1 MKAEDLYDS
10 IGTVDEDLL
19 ERSEQ
24 RGKEDENKTGDTK
37 VRRLTPRMKALIAA
51 AAVLIVCGVLAFATD
66 IFRKNAGN
74 PKNPDKVPRNYV
86 LAGAWLPRPGM
97 PNGGGYPDAEVAGAD
112 QQEATD
118 AWYVEPA
125 MRKALLA
132 EYGQDKAYAAINQ
145 FTLKSMRTFL
155 SGRSNVNKV
164 YSPINIYLMLGML
177 AESTAG
183 NSREQLLSLA
193 GVDSIEDMRTLSK
206 ALWNRLYYEEYGSKC
221 LLGASMWLDESY
233 TGMYHKDTLNR
244 LANEYYAASF
254 MGKMGSKE
262 YNELFQQWMNSM
274 TGGMLENSVKALE
287 LRRDSLMALASTI
300 YFVEQ
305 WGTPFEE
312 NQTKDLTFHAV
323 SGDKTVPFMHEDKN
337 GMYYRGEKY
346 IAVCKWLMHT
356 QMWLIL
362 PNEGV
367 SVDELMDDPDLADL
381 MSKSPDELD
390 RTLIHLNVPKFDISD
405 DPNLIKAL
413 QELGVTDI
421 FDPGAADFSPLL
433 DTEAY
438 VQEANHS
445 VRVQM
450 DEEGVKAAALTE
462 VVIAMGLDI
471 PKEEEITVTFDRP
484 FLFLVQSNLGEI
496 PLFAGVVENP

>member
-24 RGKEDENKTGDTK
+24 RGKEDKEKAGDTK
-37 VRRLTPRMKALIAA
+37 ALRLTPSMKALIAA

-66 IFRKNAGN
+66 IFRKNAED
-74 PKNPDKVPRNYV
+74 PKNPDKVHQNYV
-86 LAGAWLPRPGM
+86 LAGAWLPRPDM
-97 PNGGGYPDAEVAGAD
+97 PNGGEYPDAEVTESD
-112 QQEATD
+112 REEARA

-125 MRKALLA
+125 MREGLLT
-132 EYGQDKAYAAINQ
+132 EYGKDKAYSAINQ
-145 FTLKSMRTFL
+145 FTLKSMKTFL
-155 SGRSNVNKV
+155 SGRAKVNKV

-206 ALWNRLYYEEYGSKC
+206 ALWNRLYFEEYGSKC
-221 LLGASMWLDESY
+221 VLGASMWLDESY
-233 TGMYHKDTLNR
+233 TGKYHKDTMNR

-254 MGKMGSKE
+254 MGEMGSKE
-262 YNELFQQWMNSM
+262 YNELFQRWMNSM
-274 TGGMLENSVKALE
+274 TGGMLENSIKSLE
-287 LRRDSLMALASTI
+287 LRRETLMALASTI

-305 WGTPFEE
+305 WGKPFDEG
-312 NQTKDLTFHAV
+312 QTKDLTFHAAG
-323 SGDKTVPFMHEDKN
+323 GDKTVPFMHEDKN
-337 GMYYRGEKY
+337 GMYYRGEKF
-346 IAVCKWLMHT
+346 IAVCKWMMHT

-381 MSKSPDELD
+381 MSKSSYELD
-390 RTLIHLNVPKFDISD
+390 RILIHLNVPKFDISD
-405 DPNLIKAL
+405 DPDLIKAL

-421 FDPGAADFSPLL
+421 FDPEAADFSPLL

-462 VVIAMGLDI
+462 VVTAMGMDI

-484 FLFLVQSNLGEI
+484 FLFLVQSNLGEL